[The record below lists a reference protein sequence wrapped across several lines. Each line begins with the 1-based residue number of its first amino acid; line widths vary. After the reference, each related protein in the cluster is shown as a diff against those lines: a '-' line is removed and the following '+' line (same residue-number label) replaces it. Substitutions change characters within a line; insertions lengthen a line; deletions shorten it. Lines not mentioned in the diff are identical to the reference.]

1 MDNNKDLFEL
11 MTKMYSDFTT
21 RMDRL
26 ETKIEHIDNKVDSL
40 ETKVDNLE
48 TKVDSLETK
57 VDNLETKVD
66 NLETKVKHIDNK
78 VTIIEQEHGKKL
90 TALFDGYTQ
99 NAQKLDNIQEE
110 VSKHEEVILKRIK

>member
-11 MTKMYSDFTT
+11 MTKMYADITN
-21 RMDRL
+21 RMDSMQGDIKGVNKRL
-26 ETKIEHIDNKVDSL
+26 G
-40 ETKVDNLE
+40 
-48 TKVDSLETK
+48 
-57 VDNLETKVD
+57 NLETKVD
-66 NLETKVKHIDNK
+66 NLENKVDNLETKVQHIDNK
-78 VTIIEQEHGKKL
+78 VNIIEQEHGKKL

>member
-11 MTKMYSDFTT
+11 MTKMYADITN
-21 RMDRL
+21 RMDSMQGDIKGVNKRL
-26 ETKIEHIDNKVDSL
+26 DNL
-40 ETKVDNLE
+40 ENKVDNLE
-48 TKVDSLETK
+48 TKVQ
-57 VDNLETKVD
+57 
-66 NLETKVKHIDNK
+66 HIDNK
-78 VTIIEQEHGKKL
+78 VSIIEQEHGKKL

>member
-1 MDNNKDLFEL
+1 MDKEILELLKSIQGDIKGVNK
-11 MTKMYSDFTT
+11 
-21 RMDRL
+21 RL
-26 ETKIEHIDNKVDSL
+26 GN
-40 ETKVDNLE
+40 
-48 TKVDSLETK
+48 LETK

-66 NLETKVKHIDNK
+66 NLENKVDNLETKVQHIDNK
-78 VTIIEQEHGKKL
+78 VNIIEQEHGKKL

>member
-11 MTKMYSDFTT
+11 MTKMYADITN
-21 RMDRL
+21 RMDSMQGDIKGVNKRL
-26 ETKIEHIDNKVDSL
+26 
-40 ETKVDNLE
+40 DNLE
-48 TKVDSLETK
+48 NK

-66 NLETKVKHIDNK
+66 NLENKVDNLETKVQHIDNK
-78 VTIIEQEHGKKL
+78 VSIIEQEHGKKL

>member
-11 MTKMYSDFTT
+11 MTKMYADITN
-21 RMDRL
+21 RMDSMQGDIKGVNKRL
-26 ETKIEHIDNKVDSL
+26 
-40 ETKVDNLE
+40 
-48 TKVDSLETK
+48 
-57 VDNLETKVD
+57 DNLETKVD
-66 NLETKVKHIDNK
+66 NLETKVQHIDNK

>member
-1 MDNNKDLFEL
+1 MENNKDLFEL

-26 ETKIEHIDNKVDSL
+26 ETKIEHIDN
-40 ETKVDNLE
+40 
-48 TKVDSLETK
+48 K

-110 VSKHEEVILKRIK
+110 VSRHEEVILKRIK

>member
-11 MTKMYSDFTT
+11 MTKMYADITN
-21 RMDRL
+21 RMDSMQGDIKGVNKRL
-26 ETKIEHIDNKVDSL
+26 
-40 ETKVDNLE
+40 
-48 TKVDSLETK
+48 
-57 VDNLETKVD
+57 DNLETKVD
-66 NLETKVKHIDNK
+66 NLETKVQHIDNK
-78 VTIIEQEHGKKL
+78 VSIIEQEHGKKL

>member
-26 ETKIEHIDNKVDSL
+26 ETKIEHIDN
-40 ETKVDNLE
+40 
-48 TKVDSLETK
+48 KVDSLETK

>member
-1 MDNNKDLFEL
+1 MDNNNKDLFEL
-11 MTKMYSDFTT
+11 MTKMYSEFTT

-26 ETKIEHIDNKVDSL
+26 ENKIDHMGNKVDNL
-40 ETKVDNLE
+40 ENKVDNLE
-48 TKVDSLETK
+48 TKVQ
-57 VDNLETKVD
+57 
-66 NLETKVKHIDNK
+66 HIDNK

>member
-40 ETKVDNLE
+40 ETKVDN
-48 TKVDSLETK
+48 LETK

>member
-1 MDNNKDLFEL
+1 MENNKDLFEL

-26 ETKIEHIDNKVDSL
+26 ETKIEHIDN
-40 ETKVDNLE
+40 
-48 TKVDSLETK
+48 K

>member
-11 MTKMYSDFTT
+11 MTKMYADITN
-21 RMDRL
+21 RMDSMQGDIKGVNKRL
-26 ETKIEHIDNKVDSL
+26 DNLENKVDNL
-40 ETKVDNLE
+40 ENKVDNLE
-48 TKVDSLETK
+48 TKVQ
-57 VDNLETKVD
+57 
-66 NLETKVKHIDNK
+66 HIDNK
-78 VTIIEQEHGKKL
+78 VSIIEQEHGKKL

>member
-1 MDNNKDLFEL
+1 MENNKDLFEL
-11 MTKMYSDFTT
+11 MTKMYSEFTT

-26 ETKIEHIDNKVDSL
+26 ENKIDHMGNKVDNL
-40 ETKVDNLE
+40 ENKVDNLE
-48 TKVDSLETK
+48 TKVQ
-57 VDNLETKVD
+57 
-66 NLETKVKHIDNK
+66 HIDNK

>member
-1 MDNNKDLFEL
+1 MGNNNKDLFEL
-11 MTKMYSDFTT
+11 MTKMYSEFTT

-26 ETKIEHIDNKVDSL
+26 ENKIDHMGNKVDNL
-40 ETKVDNLE
+40 ENKVDNLE
-48 TKVDSLETK
+48 TKVQ
-57 VDNLETKVD
+57 
-66 NLETKVKHIDNK
+66 HIDNK

>member
-11 MTKMYSDFTT
+11 MTKMYADITN
-21 RMDRL
+21 RMDSMQGDIKGVNKRL
-26 ETKIEHIDNKVDSL
+26 DNLENKVSNL
-40 ETKVDNLE
+40 ENKVDNLE
-48 TKVDSLETK
+48 TKVQ
-57 VDNLETKVD
+57 
-66 NLETKVKHIDNK
+66 HIDNK
-78 VTIIEQEHGKKL
+78 VSIIEQEHGKKL

>member
-26 ETKIEHIDNKVDSL
+26 ETKIEHIDN
-40 ETKVDNLE
+40 
-48 TKVDSLETK
+48 K

>member
-1 MDNNKDLFEL
+1 MENNKDLFEL

-26 ETKIEHIDNKVDSL
+26 ETKIEHIDNKVDS
-40 ETKVDNLE
+40 
-48 TKVDSLETK
+48 
-57 VDNLETKVD
+57 LETKVD

>member
-11 MTKMYSDFTT
+11 MTKMYADITN
-21 RMDRL
+21 RMDSMQGDIKGVNKRL
-26 ETKIEHIDNKVDSL
+26 DNLENKVD
-40 ETKVDNLE
+40 N
-48 TKVDSLETK
+48 LETK

-66 NLETKVKHIDNK
+66 NLENKVDNLETKVQHIDNK
-78 VTIIEQEHGKKL
+78 VSIIEQEHGKKL

>member
-1 MDNNKDLFEL
+1 MENNKDLFEL
-11 MTKMYSDFTT
+11 MTKMYADITN
-21 RMDRL
+21 RMDSMQGDIKGVNKRL
-26 ETKIEHIDNKVDSL
+26 DN
-40 ETKVDNLE
+40 
-48 TKVDSLETK
+48 LETK

-66 NLETKVKHIDNK
+66 NLETKVQHIDNK
-78 VTIIEQEHGKKL
+78 ISIIEQEHGKKL